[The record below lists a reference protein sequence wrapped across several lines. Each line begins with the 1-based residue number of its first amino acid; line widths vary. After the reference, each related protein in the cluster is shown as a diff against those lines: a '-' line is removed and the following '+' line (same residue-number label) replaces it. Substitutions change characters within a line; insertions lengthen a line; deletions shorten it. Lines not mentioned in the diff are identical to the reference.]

1 MSAGARGAGGTAALN
16 SKSRSLEHERLAE
29 MQRDMDYIA
38 AGKLPRRTS
47 GRNATASNVDAYR
60 ARISTAAKAA

>member
-16 SKSRSLEHERLAE
+16 SKSRPLEHERLSE
-29 MQRDMDYIA
+29 MQRDMDDIA

-47 GRNATASNVDAYR
+47 GRNATALDVDAYR